1 MACESAFLNLPRE
14 LRDDIY
20 RFYFAFENGLVYNF
34 AYGENAKPKSQNILE
49 DLAPSNKRD
58 RIDLALRSTCK
69 KIHEETEGLILKF
82 NTITFS
88 NTRIS
93 RSNSDEVRV
102 RAARFHYLRV
112 PLTMEAAS
120 FLYYEDDTV
129 VRPCYTSSVVDVS
142 HPPPRHSLFSRPGQ
156 ATVVVAHILITICGL
171 AGGRTYSTFDRPIV
185 THSPQKGYRLG

>member
-1 MACESAFLNLPRE
+1 MASESTFLNLPRE

-20 RFYFAFENGLVYNF
+20 RFYVTFENGLVYNF
-34 AYGENAKPKSQNILE
+34 AYEENANPKSQNILRN
-49 DLAPSNKRD
+49 LAPSNKKD

-69 KIHEETEGLILKF
+69 QVHKETEGLILKF

-112 PLTMEAAS
+112 PLTMDAAA
-120 FLYYEDDTV
+120 FLYYEDGTV
-129 VRPCYTSSVVDVS
+129 VRPCYTSTIVDVS
-142 HPPPRHSLFSRPGQ
+142 HPAPRHSLFSRPGQ
-156 ATVVVAHILITICGL
+156 ATVVLAHILTIICGL
-171 AGGRTYSTFDRPIV
+171 AGGRTYSPFDRPIV
-185 THSPQKGYRLG
+185 THSS